1 MPPFLANFSQL
12 PGRSKA
18 ILGATAVGILLL
30 IFFMLRIAGAPSYAT
45 LSSGLDPAQTGKL
58 TAALDEQ
65 GIGYELQANGTAL
78 AVEKADVA
86 KARIA
91 LAGAGV
97 TGGAGNAPGFEILK
111 DQKLGA
117 SDFQNRALYQMALEG
132 EITNA
137 VSAVSGVT
145 DPKVQ
150 LVLPEDDL
158 FVDESSPATASVA
171 LGNAGDTL
179 EPGAARGIAQL
190 VSSSVKGLK
199 PASVTITDVSGQIL
213 WPAGEGDGA
222 GGGAAGS
229 AKAAAEGRYARS
241 MESRINAMLDR
252 TLGPGKAVVQVQADL
267 NMDKTTKNQLVY
279 AKRGVPLKAQE
290 ETERLRGSGAGR
302 AGGAAGTGSN
312 IPSYSSGGAGG
323 GGDSNYQR
331 KAGTTEFGVDKTVSK
346 TDVAQGAVN
355 KLQVSLLL
363 DKSVAAAG
371 AQAGNAKG
379 VQAIQD
385 SVAAAAGLDTA
396 RGDTITATELAFA
409 KPPTA
414 KPQTGPLPAG
424 SLAQAKWAALG
435 LGTLIFL
442 FFMWRHLRRRER
454 DALPQPEWL
463 SQIDQPVSLA
473 ALEAGETAELEP
485 LPERETEPGLLRLE
499 QLMER
504 EPEKVAAQVRQWMTE
519 E

>member
-1 MPPFLANFSQL
+1 MPSFISNFSQL

-18 ILGATAVGILLL
+18 ILGGTAVGILLL
-30 IFFMLRIAGAPSYAT
+30 VFFMLKLAGAPSYTT
-45 LSSGLDPAQTGKL
+45 LSSGLKPADTGKM
-58 TAALDEQ
+58 TAALDAQ

-78 AVEKADVA
+78 AVQKADVA

-97 TGGAGNAPGFEILK
+97 AAGAGSAPGFEVFDK
-111 DQKLGA
+111 PKLGA
-117 SDFQNRALYQMALEG
+117 SEFQQKVTYQRALEG

-137 VSAVSGVT
+137 INTVQGVSDA
-145 DPKVQ
+145 KVQ
-150 LVLPEDDL
+150 LVMPEEDL

-171 LGNAGDTL
+171 LGNTADTL
-179 EPGAARGIAQL
+179 EPGAARGIAQM

-199 PASVTITDVSGQIL
+199 PANVTITDSTGQVM
-213 WPAGEGDGA
+213 WPSGDGSG

-229 AKAAAEGRYARS
+229 LKAAAQERYARS
-241 MESRINAMLDR
+241 VEARINSMLDR
-252 TLGPGKAVVQVQADL
+252 TLGPGKAMVQVQADL
-267 NMDKTTKNQLVY
+267 NMDKTTKNELVY
-279 AKRGVPLKAQE
+279 AKTGVPLKAQK
-290 ETERLRGSGAGR
+290 ETERLRGTGAGR
-302 AGGAAGTGSN
+302 AGGSAGTGSN
-312 IPSYSSGGAGG
+312 IPSYSSGAGG
-323 GGDSNYQR
+323 SGNSNYQR
-331 KAGTTEFGVDKTVSK
+331 KSGTTEFGVDKTVSK

-355 KLQVSLLL
+355 RLQVALLL

-371 AQAGNAKG
+371 AQGGGNAKG
-379 VQAIQD
+379 LQAIQD

-396 RGDTITATELAFA
+396 RGDTITATQLAFA
-409 KPPTA
+409 KPPVAT
-414 KPQTGPLPAG
+414 KPSSGPIPAG
-424 SLAQAKWAALG
+424 LAAQVKWLALG

-442 FFMWRHLRRRER
+442 FFMWRHMRRRER

-463 SQIDQPVSLA
+463 SQIDQPVTLA
-473 ALEAGETAELEP
+473 ELEAGDTRPFEP
-485 LPERETEPGLLRLE
+485 LPDREVEPGLLRLE